1 MTKLIIQIPCKNE
14 EATLP
19 ITFRDLPRN
28 IDGVER
34 IEYLVINDG
43 STDKT
48 AEVAKQLGVHHIINF
63 KSNRG
68 LGTAFHHGIM
78 KSLMLGADI
87 VVNTD
92 ADNQYPGEK
101 IAELVRPIVD
111 WRAEM
116 VIGNRNP
123 WVNPHFTPF
132 KRLLQRIWNSV
143 VSFVAGEKIPDSVSG
158 FRAYSREALYE
169 INVTSRFSYV
179 VDTLIQAY
187 KKGLSIIWIPIET
200 HAPTRPSRLFRN
212 IWEHIGKTAMN
223 IARVYMLYEPL
234 KVFLFLSLPSIILG
248 TMGILRFGYLYYV
261 VEIGREAIQS
271 LIISGVSVTIG
282 ITLISLWI
290 LGDIMAKNRTL
301 LEQQLS
307 LQKRQKYEVE

>member
-1 MTKLIIQIPCKNE
+1 M
-14 EATLP
+14 
-19 ITFRDLPRN
+19 
-28 IDGVER
+28 
-34 IEYLVINDG
+34 
-43 STDKT
+43 
-48 AEVAKQLGVHHIINF
+48 
-63 KSNRG
+63 
-68 LGTAFHHGIM
+68 
-78 KSLMLGADI
+78 
-87 VVNTD
+87 
-92 ADNQYPGEK
+92 
-101 IAELVRPIVD
+101 
-111 WRAEM
+111 
-116 VIGNRNP
+116 
-123 WVNPHFTPF
+123 
-132 KRLLQRIWNSV
+132 
-143 VSFVAGEKIPDSVSG
+143 AGEKIPDSVSG

-282 ITLISLWI
+282 ITLISL
-290 LGDIMAKNRTL
+290 
-301 LEQQLS
+301 
-307 LQKRQKYEVE
+307 